1 MWTDI
6 SLFCHSL
13 HSATSAS
20 VVLIHYVIFVVICH
34 FDDKTVFT
42 WGLGGCQVGRYPGPP
57 SHSHNEDVKSC
68 SDILRCERNIT
79 FKGENAWRESSKKG
93 LCLFLIKDICPA
105 AGPLPIPGTTLIRLH
120 PNLSGVHGTFGQP
133 LPSLV
138 KTALFVDVFDN
149 LSEKEFSGMCNT

>member
-1 MWTDI
+1 MVARW
-6 SLFCHSL
+6 
-13 HSATSAS
+13 AGTS
-20 VVLIHYVIFVVICH
+20 
-34 FDDKTVFT
+34 D
-42 WGLGGCQVGRYPGPP
+42 PP
-57 SHSHNEDVKSC
+57 PHSHKEVLKSC

-93 LCLFLIKDICPA
+93 LCLFLIKEICPA

-149 LSEKEFSGMCNT
+149 LSGKKFSGLCNTYTAYFDNTFKVHSQSGYVTFFHDVS